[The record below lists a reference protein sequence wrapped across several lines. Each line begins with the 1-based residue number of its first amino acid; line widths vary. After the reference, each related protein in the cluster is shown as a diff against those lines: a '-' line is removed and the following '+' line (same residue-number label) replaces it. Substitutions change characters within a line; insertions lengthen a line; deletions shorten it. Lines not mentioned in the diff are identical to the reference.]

1 MKRHGELI
9 GIKRECVAAYIDYHC
24 AVWPEVAAKITEC
37 NIRNYT
43 IFMHDGLLF
52 AYYEYVGD
60 DFDADM
66 AKMAEHPKT
75 HTPPPNRMP
84 EITMPN
90 ILCPS
95 LAGLL
100 RQGSAHADDLRQRHR
115 INP

>member
-60 DFDADM
+60 DYEASMAAMAAD
-66 AKMAEHPKT
+66 
-75 HTPPPNRMP
+75 P
-84 EITMPN
+84 ETREWWRNTDP
-90 ILCPS
+90 CQT
-95 LAGLL
+95 AF
-100 RQGSAHADDLRQRHR
+100 GSAPDGTLWREMATAFHLD
-115 INP
+115 